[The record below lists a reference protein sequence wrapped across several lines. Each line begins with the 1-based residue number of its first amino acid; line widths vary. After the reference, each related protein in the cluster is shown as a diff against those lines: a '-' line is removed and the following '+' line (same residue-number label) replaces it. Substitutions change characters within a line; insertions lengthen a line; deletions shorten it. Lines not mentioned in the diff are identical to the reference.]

1 MQKQSAMREKRLE
14 ERAEWINKVKNQS
27 VVQTV
32 KDTFSLYKC
41 HPLKAV
47 MRHEEL
53 APGFQPKNPVHLQK
67 ELD

>member
-32 KDTFSLYKC
+32 KDTLSLYKC

-53 APGFQPKNPVHLQK
+53 APGF
-67 ELD
+67 